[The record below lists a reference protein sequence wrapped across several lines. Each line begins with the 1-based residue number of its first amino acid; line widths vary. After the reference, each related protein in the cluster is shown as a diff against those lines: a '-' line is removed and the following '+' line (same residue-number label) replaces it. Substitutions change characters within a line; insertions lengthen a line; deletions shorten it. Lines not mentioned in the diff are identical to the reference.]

1 MYYPE
6 FLNNTGLS
14 EYYVKDIM
22 DILEEL
28 NIFHV
33 IKVTNVMQTQS
44 IYLSHAYF
52 VCEYKKRDN
61 LKNLILEGESYY
73 HDEIEGKKSQLLS
86 Q

>member
-1 MYYPE
+1 M
-6 FLNNTGLS
+6 
-14 EYYVKDIM
+14 
-22 DILEEL
+22 
-28 NIFHV
+28 

-73 HDEIEGKKSQLLS
+73 CNEIEAKKSQLLS

>member
-1 MYYPE
+1 
-6 FLNNTGLS
+6 
-14 EYYVKDIM
+14 M

-61 LKNLILEGESYY
+61 LKI
-73 HDEIEGKKSQLLS
+73 
-86 Q
+86 